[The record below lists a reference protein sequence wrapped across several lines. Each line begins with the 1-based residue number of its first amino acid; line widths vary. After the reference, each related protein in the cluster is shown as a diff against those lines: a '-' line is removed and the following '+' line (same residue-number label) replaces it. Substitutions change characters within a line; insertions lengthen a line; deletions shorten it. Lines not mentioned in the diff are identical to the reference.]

1 MQDLAETISSI
12 REGNEHLREEF
23 IGSRKEFIRSFASF
37 ICRRRLDWH
46 NDDELSVALI
56 AFNRA
61 IDSYNAAAGSSF
73 LTYARMLMRNSLVD
87 NFRRRHKANASAGG
101 GGEGELSEQLEKYA
115 SLEYHARQMDNVE
128 RAYEIE
134 IFKETLGRYGLSLET
149 LLTHSPRHRDTREKL
164 KEIVLQI
171 SRNKNLRERIVAEKR
186 LPLQE
191 IQALSGAG
199 RKLLEK
205 WRKYILSLVIIATN
219 NELQILTEYI
229 WGKELFKR
237 P

>member
-1 MQDLAETISSI
+1 MQCLAEMISSI
-12 REGNEHLREEF
+12 REGNERLREEF
-23 IGSRKEFIRSFASF
+23 IASQKEFIRSFASF

-87 NFRRRHKANASAGG
+87 NFRRTYKANVSAGS
-101 GGEGELSEQLEKYA
+101 GGEEEQSEQLEKYA
-115 SLEYHARQMDNVE
+115 SLEYHAQHMDNVE
-128 RAYEIE
+128 RVYEIE
-134 IFKETLGRYGLSLET
+134 IFKENLGRYGLSLET
-149 LLTHSPRHRDTREKL
+149 LVKHSPRHRDTREKL

-171 SRNKNLRERIVAEKR
+171 SRDKNLQERIVTEKR

-191 IQALSGAG
+191 IQALSGVG
-199 RKLLEK
+199 RKMLEK
-205 WRKYILSLVIIATN
+205 WRKYILSLVIIAAN
-219 NELQILTEYI
+219 HELEILTEYI